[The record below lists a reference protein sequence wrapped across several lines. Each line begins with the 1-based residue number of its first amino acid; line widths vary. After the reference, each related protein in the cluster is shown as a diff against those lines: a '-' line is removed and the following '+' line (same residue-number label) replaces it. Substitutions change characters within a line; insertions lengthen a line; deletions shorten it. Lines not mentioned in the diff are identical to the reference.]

1 MHNQMSQVTVHHT
14 VKKDKPSEFNLGN
27 ILESGLQENQDDP

>member
-1 MHNQMSQVTVHHT
+1 MAQVTVHHT
-14 VKKDKPSEFNLGN
+14 VKIDKLSEFNLGN